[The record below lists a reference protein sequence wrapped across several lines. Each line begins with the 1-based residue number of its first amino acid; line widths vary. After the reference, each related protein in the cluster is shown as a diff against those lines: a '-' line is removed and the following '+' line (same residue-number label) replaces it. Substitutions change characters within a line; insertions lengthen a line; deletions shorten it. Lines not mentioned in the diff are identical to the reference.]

1 MKLNKTK
8 KYESN
13 KPTTKAFEAYV
24 TASKNADMSKCH
36 DASNP
41 APQCL
46 SASHPRVRSCVDHC
60 SATKEVKQ

>member
-1 MKLNKTK
+1 MKLNETK

-13 KPTTKAFEAYV
+13 KPTTNAFEAYV

-46 SASHPRVRSCVDHC
+46 SDCITSTCEKQCRSLFCD
-60 SATKEVKQ
+60 